1 MKQQL
6 QQPQSQ
12 QRQPKRKI
20 YRMTY
25 LRERES
31 VGDYVSTRRES
42 KREQNYVPSSP
53 SESEKSDVEK
63 INCKTKN
70 SKNEATKK

>member
-1 MKQQL
+1 
-6 QQPQSQ
+6 
-12 QRQPKRKI
+12 
-20 YRMTY
+20 MTY